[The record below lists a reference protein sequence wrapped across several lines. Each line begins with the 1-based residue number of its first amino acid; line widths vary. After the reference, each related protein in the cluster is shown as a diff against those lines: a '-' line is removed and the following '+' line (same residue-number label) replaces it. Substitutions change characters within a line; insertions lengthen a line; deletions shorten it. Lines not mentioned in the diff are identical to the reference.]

1 MPVTDQIGTQATAPQ
16 GSPPSGPRK
25 VLNWKV
31 FKPGYWNKQYFSG
44 DDCRRIVD
52 NFQKYSA
59 GDAPYLK
66 AKAKLGHDDKQRFA
80 KQLGLVQNDKG
91 QTVDPDTGEQVSAGI
106 PSLGRIVDCR
116 LTDDGGFAID
126 IEGVPEPIAKEIEEG
141 RLLDGSVEL
150 DMTIPDPADPSKTIP
165 GYVLK
170 AVSFLGDEEPGV
182 KGLPAPVVSFNQKNT
197 SGSLRIKFSEVQSM
211 DRDTL
216 IAQLKAKGVDVG
228 ADPSL
233 ANLPDAALSALLSQ
247 LPAEAAAAAATK
259 PVGDVTTL
267 SEPDCDEQMKK
278 KFADLEKENAEMK
291 AKFGSLEAAFSDLK
305 DKAGDVQQAA
315 KFAKTY
321 EANLA
326 ELKKARATDVVNKC
340 VAEGRLCHDWK
351 ERTINAVMMF
361 SDEKASCFS
370 DGPNKG
376 KTPFAAELER
386 LMSLSKDHRF
396 ARVETAAPVQSLS
409 AQEKIR
415 QLEDMGPLGYPA
427 ANRLRAKLAAS
438 K

>member
-1 MPVTDQIGTQATAPQ
+1 MPETDQIGTQTTVPQ
-16 GSPPSGPRK
+16 GSPQSGPRK

-182 KGLPAPVVSFNQKNT
+182 KGLPPPVVSFNQKNT

-216 IAQLKAKGVDVG
+216 IAQLKAKCVDVG

-259 PVGDVTTL
+259 QVGDVTTL
-267 SEPDCDEQMKK
+267 SEPNCDEQMKK

-326 ELKKARATDVVNKC
+326 EVKRTRASTVVAEC
-340 VAEGRLCHDWK
+340 VAKGKLMPALQDQTISDLCK
-351 ERTINAVMMF
+351 L
-361 SDEKASCFS
+361 SDDKASHFAE
-370 DGPNKG
+370 GEYKG
-376 KTPFAAELER
+376 KSPFEAELDKLVKR
-386 LMSLSKDHRF
+386 VPDPKF

-427 ANRLRAKLAAS
+427 ANRLRARLAAS